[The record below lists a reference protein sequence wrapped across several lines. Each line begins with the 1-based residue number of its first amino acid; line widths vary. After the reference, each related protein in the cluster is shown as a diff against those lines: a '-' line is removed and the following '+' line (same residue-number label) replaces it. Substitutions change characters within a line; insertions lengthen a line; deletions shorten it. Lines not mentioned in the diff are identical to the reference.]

1 MRNGR
6 FTKEE
11 RDYLQSLDAV
21 SEVRTKYLIYSNSF
35 KKECMV
41 RYRAGEKPAA
51 IFESA
56 GLPSALIGYKRI
68 ERAIYRWKEAEKKDA
83 LTATAAPVVRHRNQV
98 VTIKRK
104 KQEAIERQR
113 FMRDRQRQQYE
124 ARIAELEAQ
133 VKVLKAESALATKC
147 GRAGKILTKSAKFAL
162 IANVAS
168 QNPKAR
174 VTAMC
179 KVMEVSR
186 AGYYKWLNSSESR
199 AKKEALDLAA
209 KALVEEA
216 FSAYG
221 FKKGSRQIRDWLIR
235 EYGTVMNLKK
245 IQRIMRKYHIVMKKR
260 RKNPYH
266 PIGAD
271 GEPKVAPN
279 LLARNFHTG
288 ELRKVL
294 VTDIT
299 YLHCKEGFSYLS
311 AILDAQSDELLGY
324 VTSRSLEEEFVLKTF
339 DQLKGEKLAPGV
351 LAHSDQGLHY
361 QNRAYREKLNEL
373 GIKQSM
379 SRRACCLDN
388 ACMESWFGRMKE
400 QIGPT
405 NNLTFKEICEVV
417 DQYVEYYNY
426 YRGQERLG
434 WMTPKEYAASLAA

>member
-1 MRNGR
+1 M
-6 FTKEE
+6 
-11 RDYLQSLDAV
+11 
-21 SEVRTKYLIYSNSF
+21 
-35 KKECMV
+35 
-41 RYRAGEKPAA
+41 
-51 IFESA
+51 
-56 GLPSALIGYKRI
+56 
-68 ERAIYRWKEAEKKDA
+68 
-83 LTATAAPVVRHRNQV
+83 H
-98 VTIKRK
+98 
-104 KQEAIERQR
+104 
-113 FMRDRQRQQYE
+113 
-124 ARIAELEAQ
+124 
-133 VKVLKAESALATKC
+133 
-147 GRAGKILTKSAKFAL
+147 
-162 IANVAS
+162 
-168 QNPKAR
+168 
-174 VTAMC
+174 
-179 KVMEVSR
+179 
-186 AGYYKWLNSSESR
+186 
-199 AKKEALDLAA
+199 
-209 KALVEEA
+209 
-216 FSAYG
+216 
-221 FKKGSRQIRDWLIR
+221 
-235 EYGTVMNLKK
+235 
-245 IQRIMRKYHIVMKKR
+245 KYHIVMKRR

-311 AILDAQSDELLGY
+311 AVLDAQSDELLGY

-351 LAHSDQGLHY
+351 LAHSDQGVHY
-361 QNRAYREKLNEL
+361 QNRAYREKLSEL

-379 SRRACCLDN
+379 SRKACCLDN

-405 NNLTFKEICEVV
+405 NNLTSKEICEVV